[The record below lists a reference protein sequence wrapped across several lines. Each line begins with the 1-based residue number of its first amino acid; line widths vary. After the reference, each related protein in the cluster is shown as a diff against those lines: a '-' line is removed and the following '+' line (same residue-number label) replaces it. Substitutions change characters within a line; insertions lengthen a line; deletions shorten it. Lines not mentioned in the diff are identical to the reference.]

1 MKKILLGCL
10 LVVSSTAFAATD
22 VMVTL
27 EQLEQNFQQLEAEE
41 RAMYNQRK
49 AEAEVAEKVLAEQK
63 ATYQQIIAQER
74 RIADVKEFRYYKG
87 QYNQLAKKY
96 ADAKRVL
103 EDEMKKQE
111 EIIYMFE
118 IMKQSN
124 NKEN

>member
-103 EDEMKKQE
+103 GDEMKKQE

-118 IMKQSN
+118 IMK
-124 NKEN
+124 

>member
-10 LVVSSTAFAATD
+10 LLVSAASFGATD

-27 EQLEQNFQQLEAEE
+27 EQLEQNFQELEAEE

-49 AEAEVAEKVLAEQK
+49 VEAEIAEKVLAEQK
-63 ATYQQIIAQER
+63 ATYQQIIAQEK

-96 ADAKRVL
+96 AEAKKEL
-103 EDEMKKQE
+103 EADMLKQE
-111 EIIYMFE
+111 EIISIFE
-118 IMKQSN
+118 AIR
-124 NKEN
+124 